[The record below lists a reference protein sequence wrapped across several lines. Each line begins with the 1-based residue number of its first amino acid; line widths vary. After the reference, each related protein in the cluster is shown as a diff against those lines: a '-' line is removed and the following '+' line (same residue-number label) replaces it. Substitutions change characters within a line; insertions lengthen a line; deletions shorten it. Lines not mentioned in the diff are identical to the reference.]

1 MASKDQ
7 TIGAVILIVCVLGIT
22 IYGWL
27 VFLAGEWISLRV
39 LQLTGFVAILAILG
53 IGAWIGWTM
62 ATTPPPKP
70 IEELEAE
77 IEAETSEE
85 EKVEEKIEETVVDQG
100 EEVVQ
105 EVVPIDQAQEKVI
118 RKKKSMFLELL
129 DGIHNLCIDKG
140 FGIIIVLLCIVSVA
154 LTTGRCPSQVQQRVG
169 SKSWCS
175 GSS

>member
-7 TIGAVILIVCVLGIT
+7 TIGAVILIVCLLGIV

-27 VFLAGEWISLRV
+27 VFFTEWSLLA
-39 LQLTGFVAILAILG
+39 LQLTGFIAILAILG

-85 EKVEEKIEETVVDQG
+85 KELEETPEETPEEETEPEEKAE
-100 EEVVQ
+100 
-105 EVVPIDQAQEKVI
+105 
-118 RKKKSMFLELL
+118 
-129 DGIHNLCIDKG
+129 
-140 FGIIIVLLCIVSVA
+140 
-154 LTTGRCPSQVQQRVG
+154 
-169 SKSWCS
+169 
-175 GSS
+175 